1 LIFCDGLFPNSTHLC
16 IVAKEK
22 NNVVLLNQPI
32 HEYLIIGR
40 RIPSEKNPNPPLYKM
55 NIFSTDSV
63 RAQSRFW
70 YFMSK
75 LKKLKK
81 TNGEIVTINEV
92 YERRPTQIKNFGMFL
107 RYSSRSGVHNF
118 YKEFR
123 ACKKTDAVQKLYAD
137 MAGRHRA
144 RNSTI
149 QIISV
154 DVVPNSKARKD
165 TTFQFINSQIKFP
178 IPHRRQRVPK
188 AQRSIFIANRPRTH
202 FG

>member
-1 LIFCDGLFPNSTHLC
+1 M
-16 IVAKEK
+16 
-22 NNVVLLNQPI
+22 

-40 RIPSEKNPNPPLYKM
+40 RLPSEKAPNPTLYKM
-55 NIFSTDSV
+55 NIFARDV
-63 RAQSRFW
+63 EKAKSRFW

-81 TNGEIVTINEV
+81 SAGEIVTVNEIH
-92 YERRPTQIKNFGMFL
+92 ERRPTQIKNFGIFL

-118 YKEFR
+118 YKEYR
-123 ACKKTDAVQKLYAD
+123 AVRKTEAVEKLYCD

-144 RNSTI
+144 RYSTI

-154 DVVPNSKARKD
+154 DVVPNSKARRD
-165 TTFQFINSQIKFP
+165 TTKQFINSAIKFP
-178 IPHRRQRVPK
+178 IPHRRLRVNK
-188 AQRSIFIANRPRTH
+188 AKRSVFIAHRPRTH

>member
-1 LIFCDGLFPNSTHLC
+1 M
-16 IVAKEK
+16 
-22 NNVVLLNQPI
+22 PI

-40 RIPSEKNPNPPLYKM
+40 RVPSDKNPNPTLYKM
-55 NIFSTDSV
+55 NIFSTNSV

-70 YFMSK
+70 YFMST

-81 TNGEIVTINEV
+81 TNGEIVTVNEIF
-92 YERRPTQIKNFGMFL
+92 ERRPTQIKNFGIFL

-123 ACKKTDAVQKLYAD
+123 ACTKNEAVQKLYAD

-154 DVVPNSKARKD
+154 DTVPNNKVRRDSTKQFLNSKIR
-165 TTFQFINSQIKFP
+165 FP
-178 IPHRRQRVPK
+178 LAHRRLRVK
-188 AQRSIFIANRPRTH
+188 RSQRSTFIANRPDRKSVV
-202 FG
+202 